1 MRFISGMIT
10 SQTSSEPQQ
19 MMKEYFRPT
28 MYPRPST
35 AAPVFIF
42 RTTFALSASA
52 APQPITVVET
62 VSAQAPK
69 VAMIKS
75 YRPPITPAATSV
87 FALEPPPS
95 PLTRTW
101 VVAVASGK
109 GYFPCISF
117 TKYFRNGIRNRMPST
132 PPSSELSTI
141 WKKFTSMPRM

>member
-1 MRFISGMIT
+1 MDIS
-10 SQTSSEPQQ
+10 
-19 MMKEYFRPT
+19 
-28 MYPRPST
+28 
-35 AAPVFIF
+35 
-42 RTTFALSASA
+42 ALSAKLGEILTPYMDLGA
-52 APQPITVVET
+52 LFMIFLVFTLIGLIIGLGILNAIRNGLMVAVGFNGVYIVVDFF
-62 VSAQAPK
+62 VSA
-69 VAMIKS
+69 
-75 YRPPITPAATSV
+75 ITPAATSV